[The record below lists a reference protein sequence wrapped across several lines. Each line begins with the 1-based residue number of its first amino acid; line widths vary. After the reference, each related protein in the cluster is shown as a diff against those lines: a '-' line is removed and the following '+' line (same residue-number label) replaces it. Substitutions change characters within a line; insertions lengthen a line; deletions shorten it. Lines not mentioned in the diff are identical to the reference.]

1 MTAAQIRFFSL
12 LRREVSR
19 FVKIKRQTVA
29 GPLLETF
36 LYISVFGAALGSR
49 IDTLHGFDYVVFV
62 IPGLI
67 MMAWAMNAF
76 ANNSSSILQQKF
88 QRAID
93 DQLSSPASPTELLL
107 AFTFGGFLRGM
118 TVAVLTFVPLG
129 GPFGMGMS
137 FVSSALLLGAV
148 AALGPLAVRPL
159 IAVVSRLHGP
169 GAVGRLAGQI
179 SRAEPRRVAA
189 VAVPLVLMFAINATM
204 LLNSRMLGDVAAAEQ
219 AARTAPATAQVTA
232 PQGLT
237 LGTAGTVMAVA
248 GVTGAA
254 ATLPTRVVVV
264 VAGGKPEDHPA
275 QGLRTTG
282 TQTALDLGFSAG
294 GTGGDGTFAASRYLA
309 GLYTWTVGQDVDLWL
324 ADGHRV
330 RLRLTG
336 IYERSR
342 GFGDAV
348 LPAALVAAHDPRGL
362 VRGIAVRYDTGTG
375 ERIRAAVPGVAV
387 HPTTGAAAAG
397 DAQEQQG
404 AWELMVAVSLGFTA
418 IAILNTFAI
427 ATAGRRR
434 EFADLRLA
442 GATTGQLHRLA
453 AREALVAVAAGLA
466 LGALITGVVVGAFSV
481 AQDGELRVIVD
492 PATYA
497 TMVLG
502 VAALG
507 LVAGV
512 LPARVQLRRRALPA
526 LADDQ

>member
-1 MTAAQIRFFSL
+1 M
-12 LRREVSR
+12 
-19 FVKIKRQTVA
+19 
-29 GPLLETF
+29 
-36 LYISVFGAALGSR
+36 
-49 IDTLHGFDYVVFV
+49 
-62 IPGLI
+62 
-67 MMAWAMNAF
+67 
-76 ANNSSSILQQKF
+76 
-88 QRAID
+88 
-93 DQLSSPASPTELLL
+93 
-107 AFTFGGFLRGM
+107 
-118 TVAVLTFVPLG
+118 
-129 GPFGMGMS
+129 
-137 FVSSALLLGAV
+137 
-148 AALGPLAVRPL
+148 
-159 IAVVSRLHGP
+159 AVVSRLHGAGP
-169 GAVGRLAGQI
+169 VGRLAGQVT
-179 SRAEPRRVAA
+179 RAEPRRVAA

-204 LLNSRMLGDVAAAEQ
+204 LLNSRMLTDVTAAEQ

-232 PQGLT
+232 AQGLA
-237 LGTAGTVMAVA
+237 LGTAQTIMAVG

-254 ATLPTRVVVV
+254 ANLPTRIVV

-275 QGLRTTG
+275 QGLLTTG
-282 TQTALDLGFSAG
+282 SQAALDLGFSAG
-294 GTGGDGTFAASRYLA
+294 ATGGEGTFAASRYLA
-309 GLYTWTVGQDVDLWL
+309 GLYGWTVGQAVDLWL

-336 IYERSR
+336 VYERSR

-362 VRGIAVRYDTGTG
+362 VRGIAVRTGDDGTAG
-375 ERIRAAVPGVAV
+375 RIRAAVPGVLVTPA
-387 HPTTGAAAAG
+387 TGAAAAG

-453 AREALVAVAAGLA
+453 AREALVAVTAGLV
-466 LGALITGVVVGAFSV
+466 LGALITGVVVGTFSV
-481 AQDGELRVIVD
+481 AQDGTFRVIVD

-497 TMVLG
+497 TMAFG

-507 LVAGV
+507 LLAGV
-512 LPARVQLRRRALPA
+512 LPARVLLRRRALPA